1 MIKFLR
7 KNISSLFDQNSGRT
21 GKVNFNIIVSFLLR
35 AMSIIVS
42 FLTISFSL
50 KLLDTN
56 KYGIWLA
63 ISSTVS
69 WISILDIGLA
79 NGLRNKV
86 AEYLAIGNYKEAKI
100 AVSSTYAILSMIV
113 VPILLL
119 FAI

>member
-1 MIKFLR
+1 MLSKYKGVEITINYNPVIKYI
-7 KNISSLFDQNSGRT
+7 KTYTSKLFDESKGRT
-21 GKVNFNIIVSFLLR
+21 TKVNFNITVSFLLR
-35 AMSIIVS
+35 AISIIVS

-79 NGLRNKV
+79 NGLRNK
-86 AEYLAIGNYKEAKI
+86 I
-100 AVSSTYAILSMIV
+100 A
-113 VPILLL
+113 
-119 FAI
+119 